1 MAENPDTVKAEV
13 ADAPA
18 SSAGG
23 QHEDD
28 EHKRSLLSST
38 AVIAGITGVSRVFG
52 LFREQARALLLGTSM
67 AGDAFASAFIIPN
80 LLRRLVG
87 EGAMT
92 AAFVPVFTDY
102 LKGEKKEEMWAF
114 AQSFFLLMTAILSG
128 VAILGVI
135 LAPLYMEH
143 VFARGYVGVA
153 GKLEMTI
160 FLTKMMFPYIFFI
173 GLAAL
178 AQAMLNSH
186 GRFAIPAATPIF
198 LNISIIGCAF
208 AFRDSFETPA
218 TAFAVGVLL
227 GGSIQLVM
235 QLPSLYE
242 LGLKFK
248 STLTL
253 SHPANWKVLRLM
265 IPGIFGAGIYQI
277 NVAVSQAVASAQQS
291 GAVSSLQYSSR
302 ILELILGIFVVSLAT
317 VVLPQLSRHASDGN
331 LGTMADTGLFA
342 IRMMAF
348 VTIPATIGTILLRSP
363 IVDLLFRFRG
373 GTFDLH
379 SSELT
384 QAALIAHM
392 VGLFFIGGVRVS
404 VNLFFALKDTKT
416 PVFAAAISMVANVI
430 LCFVLPIW
438 LAHAG
443 VALANSVAAALQLV
457 LLFGLIRPKLPHL
470 RLSTLIGPMVR
481 ICLCTAA
488 MAAIC
493 HVTRTRFIPSFEAGK
508 MAMIGGI
515 TIVISCSVAVYT
527 LVSWLLQSPELTEI
541 LQMVQRKKS

>member
-1 MAENPDTVKAEV
+1 MGNLLAT
-13 ADAPA
+13 ADEQKKNEKEQ
-18 SSAGG
+18 S
-23 QHEDD
+23 D
-28 EHKRSLLSST
+28 HKRSLLSST
-38 AVIAGITGVSRVFG
+38 ALIACITGISRIFG
-52 LFREQARALLLGTSM
+52 LFREQARALLLGTSL

-102 LKGEKKEEMWAF
+102 IKGDKKEEIWEF
-114 AQSFFLLMTAILSG
+114 AESFFLLMTAILTG
-128 VAILGVI
+128 VAITGVL

-143 VFARGYVGVA
+143 VFARGYVGVE
-153 GKLEMTI
+153 GKLELTI

-186 GRFAIPAATPIF
+186 GKFAIPAATPIF

-208 AFRDSFETPA
+208 GLRDHFETPA
-218 TAFAVGVLL
+218 MAFALGVLV
-227 GGSIQLVM
+227 GGSIQLLM
-235 QLPSLYE
+235 QLPSLIK
-242 LGLKFK
+242 LGLRFRWPP
-248 STLTL
+248 SL
-253 SHPANWKVLRLM
+253 SHRANWKVLRLM

-317 VVLPQLSRHASDGN
+317 VVLPQLSRHASEGN
-331 LGTMADTGLFA
+331 LDTMADTGLFA

-348 VTIPATIGTILLRSP
+348 VTIPATIGTIMLRGP

-373 GTFDLH
+373 GTFNLQ

-384 QAALIAHM
+384 QSALIAHM

-416 PVFAAAISMVANVI
+416 PVIAAAISMIANVI

-457 LLFGLIRPKLPHL
+457 LLFIFIRPKIPHL
-470 RLSTLIGPMVR
+470 RLSTLIKPMAR
-481 ICLCTAA
+481 ISLCTAV
-488 MAAIC
+488 MAGVC
-493 HVTRTRFIPSFEAGK
+493 QVTRLRFVPSFEAGK
-508 MAMIGGI
+508 IAMITGVA
-515 TIVISCSVAVYT
+515 IVIASSVAVYAI
-527 LVSWLLQSPELTEI
+527 VSWLTASPELTEVLSI
-541 LQMVQRKKS
+541 LRRKKKSVEKEESK